1 MLWHSSSA
9 AQGVGVFLTANGLE
23 DVEAARLGERPGNA
37 REIAFAQAGLGLS
50 GALLV
55 LAMAQT

>member
-1 MLWHSSSA
+1 
-9 AQGVGVFLTANGLE
+9 LTANGLE